1 MLVNKA
7 YKFRIYPNKKQE
19 ILIAKTMGCSRFV
32 FNHFLAKW
40 KDAYK
45 ETGKGLTYNSC
56 SAELPQLKKELEWLK
71 EVDSTAIQSSLKN
84 LADSYSRFF
93 KKQNRAPRFKS
104 KKNKV
109 QSYTTKHT
117 NGNIAVVGNK
127 MKLPKLGLV
136 RFAKSRETEGRILN
150 ATVRRNPSG
159 KYFVSVLVETEVH
172 ELPKTGSSI
181 GVDVG
186 LKNFAILSNGT
197 EYENPKWFRKLEEK
211 LAKAQRI
218 LSRRQELAFKRK
230 CKLDEAKN
238 VQKQKRKVARL
249 HEKVTNARTDYL
261 HKISTDIVKNHD
273 IIGIEDLQVSNLLK
287 NHKLAKAISEVS
299 WSQFRTM
306 LEYKAKWYGKQVMA
320 VSKTFASS
328 QLCSCC
334 GYQNKDVKNLNLR
347 EWDCPSCGTHHD
359 RDINAGQNL
368 RNEAIRLLTVGTT
381 GIA

>member
-1 MLVNKA
+1 
-7 YKFRIYPNKKQE
+7 
-19 ILIAKTMGCSRFV
+19 
-32 FNHFLAKW
+32 
-40 KDAYK
+40 
-45 ETGKGLTYNSC
+45 
-56 SAELPQLKKELEWLK
+56 
-71 EVDSTAIQSSLKN
+71 
-84 LADSYSRFF
+84 
-93 KKQNRAPRFKS
+93 PRFKS

-117 NGNIAVVGNK
+117 NGNIAIVGNK

-172 ELPKTGSSI
+172 ELPKAGPSI

-186 LKNFAILSNGT
+186 IKNFAILSDGT

-261 HKISTDIVKNHD
+261 H
-273 IIGIEDLQVSNLLK
+273 
-287 NHKLAKAISEVS
+287 
-299 WSQFRTM
+299 
-306 LEYKAKWYGKQVMA
+306 
-320 VSKTFASS
+320 
-328 QLCSCC
+328 
-334 GYQNKDVKNLNLR
+334 
-347 EWDCPSCGTHHD
+347 
-359 RDINAGQNL
+359 
-368 RNEAIRLLTVGTT
+368 
-381 GIA
+381 